1 MLLPKPDVPEEPTS
15 PLLSKEITYC
25 PAGRSGAYPE
35 PFVENVL
42 LPKLAWINFTCN
54 FTPSI
59 VVWFDW
65 FKCVI
70 WPVCFCTKFEGC
82 WFKSGCPVLL
92 TSKISCTSGSSN
104 FVICTVQGISPVNT
118 LGK

>member
-42 LPKLAWINFTCN
+42 LPK
-54 FTPSI
+54 
-59 VVWFDW
+59 VVA
-65 FKCVI
+65 
-70 WPVCFCTKFEGC
+70 
-82 WFKSGCPVLL
+82 SL
-92 TSKISCTSGSSN
+92 
-104 FVICTVQGISPVNT
+104 
-118 LGK
+118 